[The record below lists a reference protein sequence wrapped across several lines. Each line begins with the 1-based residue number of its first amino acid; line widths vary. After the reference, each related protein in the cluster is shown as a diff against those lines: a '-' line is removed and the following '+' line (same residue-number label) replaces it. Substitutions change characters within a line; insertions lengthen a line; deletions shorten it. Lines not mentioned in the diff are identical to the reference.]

1 MFEEEVSP
9 HKIFKKTPLS
19 RNTYSNIS
27 ARSGDSG
34 LVTPKSG
41 DVTDEG
47 EDRYPA
53 VSMPLGMTAN
63 VTSSNEHIK
72 NIRNYEVEEL
82 VRLEHEE
89 EEEGGEEEEEELHSS
104 SQPLPVYSQ
113 PLSSN
118 HENRKNI
125 NVSKASRLPHL
136 QSSPEPTVLNV
147 DMKKKSKKL
156 SNKIK

>member
-1 MFEEEVSP
+1 MFEEEVVS

-34 LVTPKSG
+34 VITPKSG

-47 EDRYPA
+47 EERFH
-53 VSMPLGMTAN
+53 VNPLGMSTN

-72 NIRNYEVEEL
+72 NIRNLAAEEF
-82 VRLEHEE
+82 VRL
-89 EEEGGEEEEEELHSS
+89 EEEEEEDDELLSS
-104 SQPLPVYSQ
+104 SQSIPVFSQ

-118 HENRKNI
+118 HENRKGV

-136 QSSPEPTVLNV
+136 QSSAEPSVINV
-147 DMKKKSKKL
+147 DVKKKSKKL

>member
-1 MFEEEVSP
+1 MFEEEVAS
-9 HKIFKKTPLS
+9 HKIFKKAPLS

-34 LVTPKSG
+34 VITPKSG
-41 DVTDEG
+41 EGTDEG
-47 EDRYPA
+47 EDRYH
-53 VSMPLGMTAN
+53 VSMPLGMTTN

-72 NIRNYEVEEL
+72 NIRNLEVEEL
-82 VRLEHEE
+82 VRLEEE
-89 EEEGGEEEEEELHSS
+89 EEEEEEEELHSS
-104 SQPLPVYSQ
+104 SQPLPVFSQ

-147 DMKKKSKKL
+147 DVKKKSKKL

>member
-1 MFEEEVSP
+1 MFEEEVVS
-9 HKIFKKTPLS
+9 HKIFKKTQLS

-27 ARSGDSG
+27 GHSADSG
-34 LVTPKSG
+34 VITPKSG

-47 EDRYPA
+47 EERFH
-53 VSMPLGMTAN
+53 VNPLGMSTN
-63 VTSSNEHIK
+63 VTSSNEHLK
-72 NIRNYEVEEL
+72 NIRNLEAEEF
-82 VRLEHEE
+82 VRLEDE
-89 EEEGGEEEEEELHSS
+89 EEEEEELLLS
-104 SQPLPVYSQ
+104 SQPMPVFPE

-118 HENRKNI
+118 YENRKGV

-147 DMKKKSKKL
+147 DVKKKSKKL

>member
-1 MFEEEVSP
+1 MFEEEVVS

-34 LVTPKSG
+34 VITPKSG

-47 EDRYPA
+47 EERFH
-53 VSMPLGMTAN
+53 VNPLGMSTN
-63 VTSSNEHIK
+63 VTSSNEHLK
-72 NIRNYEVEEL
+72 NIRNLAAEEF
-82 VRLEHEE
+82 VRL
-89 EEEGGEEEEEELHSS
+89 EEEEEEEEEDDELLSS
-104 SQPLPVYSQ
+104 SQSIPVFSQ

-118 HENRKNI
+118 HENRKGV

-147 DMKKKSKKL
+147 DVKKKSKKL